1 MRHRK
6 AGKQLSRNVSH
17 RRALLRNMVTSLF
30 KYESIETTDAKAK
43 SIRPVAERMITLAKR
58 GDLHARRQAL
68 SYIQE
73 KSVTHKLFGEL
84 KDRYLDRQGGYIRI
98 VKKGIRKGDGAPVS
112 IVQLIPAGE
121 ERKTAKKKSRKPK
134 RVTRPETLQ
143 TSKNA
148 PEEKPAL
155 SVEEFPDRSTGES
168 ETVPEMGAQD
178 QAVEKEE
185 GEDTGKTPGDGSPGT
200 GETPTDKT
208 SGQDGNG
215 EETEKD
221 T

>member
-1 MRHRK
+1 
-6 AGKQLSRNVSH
+6 
-17 RRALLRNMVTSLF
+17 MVTSLF

-178 QAVEKEE
+178 QAVEKE
-185 GEDTGKTPGDGSPGT
+185 GGKTPVKPRGMALPEQAKPPPTKHPGRTET
-200 GETPTDKT
+200 GRKPRRTREKET
-208 SGQDGNG
+208 SLLLMSLLSACRHL
-215 EETEKD
+215 
-221 T
+221 